1 MKLTPREIDRLH
13 IFTAA
18 ELARK
23 RKSRGIKLNYPESIA
38 LICDE
43 LLEEARSGKTLEEV
57 MALGSNI
64 LKKEEVMD
72 GVEDLLRVIQVEANF
87 REGTKLITIH
97 NPIRE

>member
-1 MKLTPREIDRLH
+1 MRLTPREIDRLH

-23 RKSRGIKLNYPESIA
+23 RKSRGIKLNYPESVA

-57 MALGSNI
+57 MTLGFTI
-64 LKKEEVMD
+64 LKKEEVME

-97 NPIRE
+97 NPIQE